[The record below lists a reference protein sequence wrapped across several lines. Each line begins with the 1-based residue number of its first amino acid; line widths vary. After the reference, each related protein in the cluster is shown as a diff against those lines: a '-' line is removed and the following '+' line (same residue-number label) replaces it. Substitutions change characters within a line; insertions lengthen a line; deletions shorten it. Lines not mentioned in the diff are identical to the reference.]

1 MAKNK
6 SLTGHAHKSIGLF
19 HSVASS
25 VWNRNQHAQ
34 IKKELRK
41 RLPKGKSQANSRR
54 KIQNFEEIKIERKRK
69 LRLVQT

>member
-6 SLTGHAHKSIGLF
+6 SLTGHAHKSTGLF

-25 VWNRNQHAQ
+25 VWNRHQHAQ

-41 RLPKGKSQANSRR
+41 RLPNGKSQANRR

>member
-6 SLTGHAHKSIGLF
+6 SLTGHAHKSTGLF
-19 HSVASS
+19 HGVASS
-25 VWNRNQHAQ
+25 VWNRHQHAQ